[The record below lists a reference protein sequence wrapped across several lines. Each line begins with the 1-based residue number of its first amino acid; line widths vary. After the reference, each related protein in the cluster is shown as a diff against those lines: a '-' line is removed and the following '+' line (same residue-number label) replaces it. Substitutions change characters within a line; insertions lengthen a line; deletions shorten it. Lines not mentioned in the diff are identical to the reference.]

1 MSPPTTTVRLAAV
14 ALSLFGLSVPA
25 GAELRSLGGIV
36 PFGLAGGLCIG
47 ASPDCIEKLTAPE
60 GFDLLVA
67 FDLDSA
73 TLTPAS
79 RESLKAFAATLAD
92 ERLATA
98 SFVVEGHSDA
108 RGGAAYNQSLSER
121 RAKAVRDFLL
131 ECGVAPDKLG
141 VAGLG
146 ESDPRVSD
154 PLDPANRRVEMRIRI
169 R

>member
-1 MSPPTTTVRLAAV
+1 MHIEAAAAMMV
-14 ALSLFGLSVPA
+14 LLGVTGAAAAGVGGPA
-25 GAELRSLGGIV
+25 ATMLLRMG
-36 PFGLAGGLCIG
+36 GGLCIG
-47 ASPDCIEKLTAPE
+47 ASGACLEQLTAPK

-73 TLTPAS
+73 TLTPES
-79 RESLKAFAATLAD
+79 RASLKAFAKTLSD

-108 RGGAAYNQSLSER
+108 RGDAAYNQTLSER
-121 RAKAVRDFLL
+121 RADAVRTYLL
-131 ECGVAPDKLG
+131 ECGVAPEKLG

-146 ESDPRVSD
+146 ESDPRVKD